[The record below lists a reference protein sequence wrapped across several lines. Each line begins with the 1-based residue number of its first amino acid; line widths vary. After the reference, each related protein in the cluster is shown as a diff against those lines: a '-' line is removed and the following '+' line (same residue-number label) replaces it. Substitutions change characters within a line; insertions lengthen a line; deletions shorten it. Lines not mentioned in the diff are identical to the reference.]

1 MAINTEDFGL
11 LRMLEVQLNEWMN
24 QRTNDNTQASRATS
38 AVLRQ
43 PFSINISCQ
52 CLSLSN
58 KLGLNESAFE
68 LRPYTCQWPTK
79 TWTGTDQSITI
90 RFSWNTFF
98 GTPSSVLYYYY
109 HMTCSLRASESSTLK
124 CLFLKTWTLGSM
136 RHPFTVSCGR
146 HHGLSQLLLLLI
158 YLYIF
163 IILSISKLA
172 SLNSYQLERVSGLST
187 LLVIFLLIVE
197 VFPKKK
203 FTSVLIFFLTN
214 AKYQKH
220 D

>member
-1 MAINTEDFGL
+1 MNKRLI
-11 LRMLEVQLNEWMN
+11 LRLPGP
-24 QRTNDNTQASRATS
+24 
-38 AVLRQ
+38 RQ
-43 PFSINISCQ
+43 QYYVSPFSINIS
-52 CLSLSN
+52 LSKINIVRVGIWTASIHFV
-58 KLGLNESAFE
+58 K
-68 LRPYTCQWPTK
+68 WPTK